1 LQWLD
6 RHRAQVENAAASLI
20 ILVVAALVISAI
32 TRIAGRLMLRMEMRF
47 HVPSERKILVER
59 TVAAILW
66 VCTGLITLSL
76 WGVSVGGLWT
86 FLVSVITLIGVGFL
100 ATWTMVSNVTANFF
114 LTVWRPFHIGEPVT
128 LLPEQLMG
136 RVVDRNL
143 MFTMLREPDGATLMI
158 PNNLFFQKAFRV
170 GGDIGSAQQPP
181 ADVAEAPASTDGDHD
196 RLHLAR

>member
-1 LQWLD
+1 
-6 RHRAQVENAAASLI
+6 
-20 ILVVAALVISAI
+20 
-32 TRIAGRLMLRMEMRF
+32 MLRLEMRF
-47 HVPSERKILVER
+47 RVPVRKEDPLSSGPSRRSCGPVK
-59 TVAAILW
+59 
-66 VCTGLITLSL
+66 GLITLSL

-100 ATWTMVSNVTANFF
+100 ATWTMVSNLTANFF

-181 ADVAEAPASTDGDHD
+181 PDVTEASASSDGAYD
-196 RLHLAR
+196 RLHLARRACDRSRSIQL